1 MTGGRSLRYGLIFGS
16 CNSYTNEGGRRISGR
31 SVFVRDETE
40 PTAGNSLFT
49 TASKPIQNTK
59 NLAMQV
65 EKTRF
70 RFQEVL
76 ASTNGKTM
84 RFRRWVLF
92 EYESDFL
99 CLLRF
104 ALNEWNPQYNEWKQ
118 LSTSPK
124 QRNNFQWSCFNILYI
139 HIYRRFTE

>member
-1 MTGGRSLRYGLIFGS
+1 MES
-16 CNSYTNEGGRRISGR
+16 RRR
-31 SVFVRDETE
+31 LV
-40 PTAGNSLFT
+40 SLFT

-76 ASTNGKTM
+76 ASTRGKTM
-84 RFRRWVLF
+84 RFRQRVLY

-99 CLLRF
+99 CLS
-104 ALNEWNPQYNEWKQ
+104 LNEWNPQNNE
-118 LSTSPK
+118 T
-124 QRNNFQWSCFNILYI
+124 I
-139 HIYRRFTE
+139 IYFSEAEK